1 VARVLTAVQVTVR
14 PAQEAE
20 WLATVHALATRLVS
34 RGMHLWV
41 FRSRSEPDRY
51 LEFTEGKDDAA
62 HRRHGPADIEE
73 AALERRLQ
81 ELAQYPTS
89 TSVPVWEEVPAQPPD
104 EGS

>member
-1 VARVLTAVQVTVR
+1 MARVLTAVQVTVR
-14 PAQEAE
+14 PALEAE

-41 FRSRSEPDRY
+41 FRSRSDPHQY

-62 HRRHGPADIEE
+62 HRRHGPADAEE

-81 ELAQYPTS
+81 ELASYPT
-89 TSVPVWEEVPAQPPD
+89 TPAVVWEEMPAPPPATR
-104 EGS
+104 S